1 MFVHAMTSGL
11 VLFGASIVPGPLPPA
26 APILAARILA
36 ASPILAAPPIR
47 AAPAVLAP
55 SAPASIQLN
64 EANAI
69 RTLRQIAAAER
80 MFRDACDID
89 TNCDRDGEFGYFA
102 ELAGGQPMRVSV
114 GCQPAA
120 GSASDV
126 LSPPLLP
133 SPFAHLSG
141 APDWHGFVVPY
152 KGYEFQIWLAGPTVG
167 GLVSAVRED
176 PTGGKAAP
184 PFPDSVN
191 GARYWIC
198 YAWPID
204 YGHSGVRAFCVN
216 QRGFVLE
223 CPNTG
228 GAVLDGLVGVPW
240 FDEALS
246 HVGDLRSP
254 LRIGVPGGALST
266 IWNLVP

>member
-1 MFVHAMTSGL
+1 MFVHGMTLGL
-11 VLFGASIVPGPLPPA
+11 GLFAASIAPDPLPPA
-26 APILAARILA
+26 PR
-36 ASPILAAPPIR
+36 
-47 AAPAVLAP
+47 VLAP
-55 SAPASIQLN
+55 CASGSIQVN

-80 MFRDACDID
+80 GFRTACHID
-89 TNCDRDGEFGYFA
+89 TNCDRDGEYGYFA

-120 GSASDV
+120 GSAGDI
-126 LSPPLLP
+126 LSPPMLP
-133 SPFAHLSG
+133 SSFAQLSG
-141 APDWHGFVVPY
+141 PPDWHGFVVPY
-152 KGYEFQIWLAGPTVG
+152 KGYEFQVWLAGPTVG
-167 GLVSAVRED
+167 GLVTAVRED
-176 PTGGKAAP
+176 AAGGKTAP

-204 YGHSGVRAFCVN
+204 YGNTGVRAFCIS
-216 QRGFVLE
+216 QRGYVLE

-228 GAVLDGLVGVPW
+228 GSVFDGLLGAPW

-246 HVGDLRSP
+246 QVGDLRSP

-266 IWNLVP
+266 VWSLVP